1 MTSEVA
7 VPAPGWERDG
17 LGAVAIVGAGQVGT
31 MLGMALRAGCHGP
44 AADVAL
50 FDRDPAADV
59 ALFDRDPA
67 AAAASLARGAG
78 DRLLAGP
85 AEALAADTL
94 VLALPVPDV
103 LEFLR
108 EYGAAVRPGSLVLDT
123 ASAKGMVVRTMRE
136 CLPAGVH
143 AMGGHPMAGT
153 EGTGPAA
160 ARPELLHDAVFVLTP
175 VRTDPAASARGLAF
189 VRALGARP
197 VEMDAAV
204 HDATVARTSHLPHV
218 AAFAVAAAAG
228 RAAAGPG
235 FAPGLAATGYRS
247 ATRLA
252 ASDPRMVASFLWANG
267 AEVRA
272 GIGELRDWLIHF
284 EAALESGPEP
294 LAGLLADARSAGAV
308 VT

>member
-7 VPAPGWERDG
+7 VPAPGS
-17 LGAVAIVGAGQVGT
+17 GARVGTVAIVGAGQVGT
-31 MLGMALRAGCHGP
+31 MLGLALRAGCG
-44 AADVAL
+44 
-50 FDRDPAADV
+50 RGAADV

-136 CLPAGVH
+136 CLPAGVR

-160 ARPELLHDAVFVLTP
+160 GRPELLHDAVFVLTP

-272 GIGELRDWLIHF
+272 GVGELRDWLTRF
-284 EAALESGPEP
+284 EAALESGPER
-294 LAGLLADARSAGAV
+294 LAGLLAEARSAGAAV
-308 VT
+308 A